1 MVQLKRWQWG
11 LLALPLVAV
20 VAFIVVAAAIQLHTW
35 GITWVWALILLVFV
49 GWRRLLVHWTKP
61 REIEQIVTAVQTE
74 LQSGPPSGEQDQVL
88 ETALQPTLLAARED
102 PPVWDDWSAF
112 WQRCQT
118 VVTTVAHHYHPDVK
132 RPLLNIYVPQAY
144 GLIRG
149 TVDDMDRAMT
159 QLAPVLNQVS
169 VGQAYEAYE
178 IYRRLE
184 PSMGKLW
191 RAWSWAQWLLN
202 PAAAAAKVASQKST
216 NQANQQLLVNLSLLL
231 RETVLRNL
239 AQQTAALYAG
249 DRLPP
254 IFESDRPD
262 APDTIAKTATLR
274 SILDTATPA
283 EAVEQRPVSLML
295 VGRTGAGKSSL
306 INTLFKTD
314 LAEVDVLPSTD
325 KVRQYSW
332 QLDTG
337 ETLNLIDSPGYEQI
351 KREDF
356 YGLVLAQA
364 ADADLLV
371 LATPALDP
379 ALQSDQ
385 SFLHDL
391 ETSKRQPP
399 TVVALTQVDRL
410 RPVREWQPPYNWQTG
425 QRPKESAIRDAVAY
439 RVDTLNQPPEA
450 VVPIVTYD
458 SNRTAWNDETLALRL
473 VETLGDAKQYRLA
486 RFLTNQAALAK
497 AAAKLIDQYT
507 FQMTTTQGVTELLK
521 SPILRYISR
530 MMTGSDLLA
539 TALMEKIPVE
549 QAPVVIGKLQL
560 AYELF
565 NLLATDE
572 SSFDLAAL
580 WPTLLDNSAPPEQ
593 NAWAFGHA
601 LTAYWLG
608 ETTRLDSAF
617 EKYLE
622 EYTGES
628 P

>member
-1 MVQLKRWQWG
+1 
-11 LLALPLVAV
+11 
-20 VAFIVVAAAIQLHTW
+20 
-35 GITWVWALILLVFV
+35 
-49 GWRRLLVHWTKP
+49 
-61 REIEQIVTAVQTE
+61 
-74 LQSGPPSGEQDQVL
+74 
-88 ETALQPTLLAARED
+88 
-102 PPVWDDWSAF
+102 
-112 WQRCQT
+112 
-118 VVTTVAHHYHPDVK
+118 
-132 RPLLNIYVPQAY
+132 
-144 GLIRG
+144 
-149 TVDDMDRAMT
+149 
-159 QLAPVLNQVS
+159 
-169 VGQAYEAYE
+169 
-178 IYRRLE
+178 
-184 PSMGKLW
+184 LW

-202 PAAAAAKVASQKST
+202 PAAAVAKVASQKST
-216 NQANQQLLVNLSLLL
+216 DQANQQLLVNLSLLL
-231 RETVLRNL
+231 RETALRNL
-239 AQQTAALYAG
+239 AQQTAALYGG

-254 IFESDRPD
+254 IFESDRAD
-262 APDTIAKTATLR
+262 APDTVTKTATLR

-306 INTLFKTD
+306 INTLFQTD

-391 ETSKRQPP
+391 KTSERQPP

-410 RPVREWQPPYNWQTG
+410 RPVREWQPPYDWQTG

-439 RVDTLNQPPEA
+439 RVETLNQPSEA

-458 SNRTAWNDETLALRL
+458 TNRTAWNDETLALRL
-473 VETLGDAKQYRLA
+473 VETLGKAKQYRLA

-565 NLLATDE
+565 NLLAPDE
-572 SSFDLAAL
+572 STFDLAAL
-580 WPTLLDNSAPPEQ
+580 WPTLLDNSASPEQ
-593 NAWAFGHA
+593 NAWAFGHG

-617 EKYLE
+617 EKYLGD
-622 EYTGES
+622 YTCR
-628 P
+628 